1 MNAAGAQDVKH
12 LLRHNNDQYRQ
23 LAEQHHQLD
32 NRLHELSDK
41 QYLSPTEQVEEVNL
55 KKRKLAL
62 KDRMEAIARQ
72 YREGNG
78 RSS

>member
-1 MNAAGAQDVKH
+1 MNAAGAQHVKH
-12 LLRHNNDQYRQ
+12 LLLHNNDQYRQ
-23 LAEQHHQLD
+23 LAEQHHRLD

-41 QYLSPTEQVEEVNL
+41 HYLSPTEQVEEVNL

-78 RSS
+78 HS

>member
-12 LLRHNNDQYRQ
+12 RLLHNNDQYRQ
-23 LAEQHHQLD
+23 LAEQHHRLD

-41 QYLSPTEQVEEVNL
+41 HYLSPTEQVEEVNL

-78 RSS
+78 HS

>member
-12 LLRHNNDQYRQ
+12 LLLHNNDQYRQ

-32 NRLHELSDK
+32 NRLHELTDK
-41 QYLSPTEQVEEVNL
+41 NYLSPTEQVEEVNL

-78 RSS
+78 S